1 MRKMIGY
8 IVASVLALSLSAC
21 STVSGITAGVGAEA
35 ELPVKYAVAKV
46 IGESD
51 SVTGQGVMD
60 VTAKVRGYVESD
72 GELVLDDLMTQA
84 AGEIDF
90 ASMEPADAMLVQALL
105 VQIEHTIS
113 VDMPALPEERRVRI
127 LTLLDWIDEAA
138 ALYADRN

>member
-1 MRKMIGY
+1 MIIMRY
-8 IVASVLALSLSAC
+8 VLAGILALAMAGCSAV
-21 STVSGITAGVGAEA
+21 SSVTSGIGAEA

-72 GELVLDDLMTQA
+72 GELVLDDLMAQA

-105 VQIEHTIS
+105 AQIEHTIS
-113 VDMPALPEERRVRI
+113 VDMPTLPEERKVRV

>member
-1 MRKMIGY
+1 MKLTRYLLTAVM
-8 IVASVLALSLSAC
+8 ALAFAGCAAVSNV
-21 STVSGITAGVGAEA
+21 TSGIGAEA

-72 GELVLDDLMTQA
+72 GELVLDDLMAQA
-84 AGEIDF
+84 AVEIDF

-105 VQIEHTIS
+105 SQIEHTIS
-113 VDMPALPEERRVRI
+113 VDMPTLPEDRKVRI

-138 ALYADRN
+138 ALYADQS